1 MALMT
6 SVVCAQADRLVVC
19 LAAGDLI
26 AVDRFDFVL
35 FNVISNHWVCKCIH
49 MQIHIY
55 VGV

>member
-35 FNVISNHWVCKCIH
+35 FNVISNHWVCKCIR